1 MNTKGEPQG
10 RPMCAPYLQEGHFQ
24 WSPHTIHFPPKVDAS
39 AIWRNQGTR
48 EGSPEVLTPSGTH

>member
-10 RPMCAPYLQEGHFQ
+10 RPMCAPYLQEG
-24 WSPHTIHFPPKVDAS
+24 PHTIHFPPKVDAS

-48 EGSPEVLTPSGTH
+48 EGSPEVL